1 MAHDHSHGTAN
12 RKRLVVVICLVSVT
26 LIAEVVGGIATGS
39 LALLADAGH
48 MFSDLT
54 GLVIALIA
62 IGIAAR
68 PASDRHT
75 WGFQRTEVLAA
86 LINGLILTSVAVT
99 VAIEG
104 VQRLMDPGPVH
115 VNGLPVLL
123 VALIGLVVNAIS
135 LVLLRASAQ
144 TSINMKGAYLE
155 VFGDLLGSV
164 LVALSAIV
172 IMTTGFAQADAI
184 ASLLIA
190 AGILPRAA
198 VLLRDVWRVLNEST
212 PAGTDVEVIREH
224 VRKTPGVVGVHDVHV
239 WSITSGQSVFTAHV
253 IVEQDVFVQGEVGA
267 LLDQLGSCLA
277 EHFDVAHSTFQLE
290 PVKHADSENV
300 AHS

>member
-12 RKRLVVVICLVSVT
+12 RKRLIGVIALVSVT
-26 LIAEVVGGIATGS
+26 LIVEVVGGIMTGS

-54 GLVIALIA
+54 GLVIALVAMRIA
-62 IGIAAR
+62 LR
-68 PASDRHT
+68 PATDRHT

-86 LINGLILTSVAVT
+86 LANGLILTSVAVS

-104 VQRLMDPGPVH
+104 IQRLVDSAPAH
-115 VNGLPVLL
+115 VSGLPVLI
-123 VALIGLVVNAIS
+123 VALIGLVVNAVS
-135 LVLLRASAQ
+135 LGLLRQGARH
-144 TSINMKGAYLE
+144 SINMKGAYLE

-164 LVALSAIV
+164 LVAMSAIV
-172 IMTTGFAQADAI
+172 IMTTGFMKADAI

-212 PAGTDVEVIREH
+212 PAGTDVELIREH
-224 VRKTPGVVGVHDVHV
+224 VRDATGVVGVHDVHV

-253 IVEQDVFVQGEVGA
+253 IVRREVFEEGRVGE
-267 LLDQLGSCLA
+267 LLDHLTSCLA
-277 EHFDVAHSTFQLE
+277 DHFDVDHSTFQLE
-290 PVKHADSENV
+290 PARHSDTENI

>member
-1 MAHDHSHGTAN
+1 MAHDHSHGSRN
-12 RKRLVVVICLVSVT
+12 RKRLLVVIALVLVT
-26 LIAEVVGGIATGS
+26 LVVEIIGGLATGS

-54 GLVIALIA
+54 GLVIALVA
-62 IGIAAR
+62 ISIAAR
-68 PASDRHT
+68 PATDRHT

-86 LINGLILTSVAVT
+86 LINGLILTVVAVS

-104 VQRLMDPGPVH
+104 IQRLLEPEASA

-123 VALIGLVVNAIS
+123 VALVGLIVNAVS
-135 LVLLRASAQ
+135 LVLLRQGAQ
-144 TSINMKGAYLE
+144 HSINMKGAYLE

-164 LVALSAIV
+164 LVAASAIV
-172 IMTTGFAQADAI
+172 IMTTGFMKADAI

-190 AGILPRAA
+190 VGILPRAA

-212 PAGTDVEVIREH
+212 PAGTDVELIRDH
-224 VRKTPGVVGVHDVHV
+224 VRETPGVVGVHDVHV

-253 IVEQDVFVQGEVGA
+253 IVEQEVFEHGRVSDMLDKLGA
-267 LLDQLGSCLA
+267 CLA
-277 EHFDVAHSTFQLE
+277 DHFDVEHSTFQLE
-290 PVKHADSENV
+290 PARHADSENI
-300 AHS
+300 AHT

>member
-1 MAHDHSHGTAN
+1 MAHDHSHGTTN
-12 RKRLVVVICLVSVT
+12 RRRLIVVICLVSVT
-26 LIAEVVGGIATGS
+26 LVAEVVGGLATGS

-54 GLVIALIA
+54 GLVIALVA

-68 PASDRHT
+68 PATDRHT

-86 LINGLILTSVAVT
+86 LINGLILTSVAVA
-99 VAIEG
+99 VASEG
-104 VQRLMDPGPVH
+104 VQRLTDPEPANVS
-115 VNGLPVLL
+115 GLPVLL
-123 VALIGLVVNAIS
+123 VALVGLVINAIS
-135 LVLLRASAQ
+135 LVLLRPSVRN
-144 TSINMKGAYLE
+144 SINMKGAYLE

-164 LVALSAIV
+164 LVAISAIV
-172 IMTTGFAQADAI
+172 IMTTGFAKADAI

-212 PAGTDVEVIREH
+212 PAGTDVEVIRAH
-224 VRKTPGVVGVHDVHV
+224 VRNAPGVVGVHDVHV

-253 IVEQDVFVQGEVGA
+253 IVEQDVFEQGRVGA
-267 LLDQLGSCLA
+267 LLDHLGSCLA
-277 EHFDVAHSTFQLE
+277 EHFDVEHSTFQLE
-290 PVKHADSENV
+290 PVKHADTEDI